1 MDFSEMACRM
11 RRSKLELYQDILEGL
26 KNKPLSIDR
35 LSYETSMDCAALNQR
50 LNFLI
55 RNGLVKEKILN
66 KGTVF
71 AVSERGL
78 AVLKALDIQKHLEQ
92 VKNAMM
98 VVEGKMQPEI
108 TIPKRQR
115 KE

>member
-1 MDFSEMACRM
+1 M

-35 LSYETSMDCAALNQR
+35 LSYETSTDCAALNQR

-55 RNGLVKEKILN
+55 QNNLVKEKMLK

-71 AVSERGL
+71 AVSQRGL
-78 AVLKALDIQKHLEQ
+78 AVLKALDVQKHLEQ
-92 VKNAMM
+92 VKNTIMD
-98 VVEGKMQPEI
+98 VEGKMQPEM
-108 TIPKRQR
+108 TVPRRQS